1 MKKTYFSLRR
11 KAYSLMSLAA
21 GVLLFASCAQDGFDE
36 ENFDSG
42 VYNTQLEAPSIDDIQ
57 ITASADGSK
66 QTISW
71 PVVYGAGGYH
81 AILKNT
87 TAGEIV
93 VDSIYDGT
101 SFAVDRIEDN
111 NYELSL
117 EVLGNEERN
126 NKGCEPVIKTFNT
139 FAVAFATIPSGS
151 DLYEYFQNNPL
162 PDLQENDLIY
172 DLEPGG
178 QYTMSGKIDFGA
190 QNSMIRVIGD
200 DNALITCSDG
210 ACFIFGN
217 GFKMQNINIDNTDN
231 TANGLFTMSDTP
243 SESLSTEALG
253 YKAAGANQN
262 GYVMTNPVSL
272 KNVNIKN
279 LKKSLIYGNKTSW
292 SLTNLIIENCIIQ
305 LDNDGS
311 NGVINMYG
319 ASNGLI
325 KSIQISNNTF
335 YNLKENSSAYFLR
348 YSNSSNAQPQKI
360 FGNGQNATITFT
372 HNTVANVFTGK
383 DFANNLANTNLITT
397 TMTDNIFYDV
407 FRIYQFVQTNTVK
420 TTTNNYIWW
429 VKTSQQSNDIT
440 RTDNNGHPL
449 CTNADPGFPA
459 MESLRALDFNAVN
472 CGANFTPSGTPLSG
486 MAGDPRWLP
495 AAE

>member
-1 MKKTYFSLRR
+1 
-11 KAYSLMSLAA
+11 MSLAA

-217 GFKMQNINIDNTDN
+217 GFKMQT
-231 TANGLFTMSDTP
+231 
-243 SESLSTEALG
+243 
-253 YKAAGANQN
+253 
-262 GYVMTNPVSL
+262 
-272 KNVNIKN
+272 
-279 LKKSLIYGNKTSW
+279 
-292 SLTNLIIENCIIQ
+292 
-305 LDNDGS
+305 
-311 NGVINMYG
+311 
-319 ASNGLI
+319 
-325 KSIQISNNTF
+325 
-335 YNLKENSSAYFLR
+335 
-348 YSNSSNAQPQKI
+348 
-360 FGNGQNATITFT
+360 
-372 HNTVANVFTGK
+372 
-383 DFANNLANTNLITT
+383 
-397 TMTDNIFYDV
+397 
-407 FRIYQFVQTNTVK
+407 
-420 TTTNNYIWW
+420 
-429 VKTSQQSNDIT
+429 
-440 RTDNNGHPL
+440 
-449 CTNADPGFPA
+449 
-459 MESLRALDFNAVN
+459 
-472 CGANFTPSGTPLSG
+472 
-486 MAGDPRWLP
+486 
-495 AAE
+495 